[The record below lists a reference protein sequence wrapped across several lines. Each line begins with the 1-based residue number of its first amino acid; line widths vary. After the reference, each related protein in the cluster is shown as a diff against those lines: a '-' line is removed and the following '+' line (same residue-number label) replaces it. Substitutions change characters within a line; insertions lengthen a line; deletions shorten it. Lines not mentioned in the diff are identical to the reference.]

1 MWVRRILIALVV
13 ATPLAAAPQTRAADD
28 PVLVALSRASLTL
41 QITPQQSSQWLA
53 DYRRAVLTVSSL
65 PKGQRRNELAAVLRI
80 TRGIAAR
87 GALDPDVMPMAFL
100 TLRRNTQ
107 WWGAHGAPVSG
118 GSPGEKGAQG
128 RKCKPLRF
136 PKKKKHRKKKAQS
149 ARVLAHAARLSF
161 PGSGVVFQW
170 YPGMGLQVQVNGTF
184 AQVNTDFAENTAESV
199 AAARDTLDEMLTLAT
214 RRGDAITW
222 DYLFPFGG
230 AQPPWTSGLSQ
241 ATAIR
246 AYLRAN
252 RVGVAR
258 QAGALF
264 GVRAPLG
271 IRVPLGRDGNWYAL
285 YSFAPGAL
293 VLNADLNAVIA
304 LHDLARVS
312 GDAGTAAL
320 EAEGMRALRR
330 RIKSFD
336 LQGVWSRYEEGGP
349 PADLNYHVLN
359 RDLAGALCRRTGEAA
374 ICRASDSFAR
384 ELERRCPPATTPRER
399 SAPPSRPA
407 SRTS

>member
-1 MWVRRILIALVV
+1 MMAKGMGVRRILIAL
-13 ATPLAAAPQTRAADD
+13 ALAAPLAAAPQTRAADD
-28 PVLVALSRASLTL
+28 PVLVALGHASLTL
-41 QITPQQSSQWLA
+41 QITPQQSSQWRA
-53 DYRRAVLTVSSL
+53 DYRRAVLTVASL
-65 PKGQRRNELAAVLRI
+65 PKGQRRNELGAVVRI
-80 TRGIAAR
+80 LRGIAAR
-87 GALDPDVMPMAFL
+87 GVLAPDVMPMAFL
-100 TLRRNTQ
+100 TLERNTE
-107 WWGAHGAPVSG
+107 WWSAHGAPASG
-118 GSPGEKGAQG
+118 GSPGEKDAQG

-136 PKKKKHRKKKAQS
+136 PKKKKKHKQ
-149 ARVLAHAARLSF
+149 AHAARLSF

-184 AQVNTDFAENTAESV
+184 AEVNTLFAQNTPESIAV
-199 AAARDTLDEMLTLAT
+199 ARDTLDEMLTLAT
-214 RRGDAITW
+214 RRGGAITW
-222 DYLFPFGG
+222 EYLFPFSG

-252 RVGVAR
+252 RLGVAR
-258 QAGALF
+258 EAGALF

-304 LHDLARVS
+304 LHDLARIS
-312 GDAGTAAL
+312 GDPQTAAL
-320 EAEGMRALRR
+320 EAAGMRALRR

-384 ELERRCPPATTPRER
+384 ELERRCPTATTPRER
-399 SAPPSRPA
+399 SAPPNRPA

>member
-1 MWVRRILIALVV
+1 MTAKGMGVRRILIAL
-13 ATPLAAAPQTRAADD
+13 ALAAPLAAAPQTRAADD
-28 PVLVALSRASLTL
+28 PVLVALGHASLTL
-41 QITPQQSSQWLA
+41 QITPQQSSQWRA
-53 DYRRAVLTVSSL
+53 DYRRAVLTLSSL
-65 PKGQRRNELAAVLRI
+65 PKGQRHNELGAVVRI
-80 TRGIAAR
+80 LRGIAAR
-87 GALDPDVMPMAFL
+87 GALAPDVMPMAFL
-100 TLRRNTQ
+100 TLERNTE
-107 WWGAHGAPVSG
+107 WWGAHGAPASG

-136 PKKKKHRKKKAQS
+136 PKKKKHKK
-149 ARVLAHAARLSF
+149 AHAARLSF

-184 AQVNTDFAENTAESV
+184 AEVNTLFAQNTPESV

-222 DYLFPFGG
+222 EYLFPFSG

-252 RVGVAR
+252 RLGVAR
-258 QAGALF
+258 EAGALF
-264 GVRAPLG
+264 AVRAPLG
-271 IRVPLGRDGNWYAL
+271 IRVPLGHDGNWYAL

-304 LHDLARVS
+304 LHDLARIS
-312 GDAGTAAL
+312 GDPQTAAL
-320 EAEGMRALRR
+320 EAAGMRALER

-384 ELERRCPPATTPRER
+384 ELERRCPTATTPRER

-407 SRTS
+407 SRTW

>member
-1 MWVRRILIALVV
+1 MMAKGMGVRRILIAL
-13 ATPLAAAPQTRAADD
+13 ALAAPLAAAPQTRAADD
-28 PVLVALSRASLTL
+28 PVLVALGHASLTL
-41 QITPQQSSQWLA
+41 QITPQQSSQWRA
-53 DYRRAVLTVSSL
+53 DYRRAVLTLSSL
-65 PKGQRRNELAAVLRI
+65 PQGRRHNELGAVVRI
-80 TRGIAAR
+80 LRGIAAR
-87 GALDPDVMPMAFL
+87 GALAPDVMPMAFL
-100 TLRRNTQ
+100 TLERNTE
-107 WWGAHGAPVSG
+107 WWGAHGAPASG

-136 PKKKKHRKKKAQS
+136 PKKKKHKK
-149 ARVLAHAARLSF
+149 AHAARLSF

-184 AQVNTDFAENTAESV
+184 AEVNTLFAQNTPESV

-222 DYLFPFGG
+222 EYLFPFSG

-241 ATAIR
+241 ATAVR

-252 RVGVAR
+252 RLGVAR
-258 QAGALF
+258 EAGALF

-304 LHDLARVS
+304 LHDLARIS
-312 GDAGTAAL
+312 GDPQTAAL
-320 EAEGMRALRR
+320 EAAGMRALER

-384 ELERRCPPATTPRER
+384 ELERRCPTATTPRER

-407 SRTS
+407 SRTW

>member
-1 MWVRRILIALVV
+1 MTAKGMGVRRILIAL
-13 ATPLAAAPQTRAADD
+13 ALAAPLAAAPQTRAADD
-28 PVLVALSRASLTL
+28 PVLVALGHASLTL
-41 QITPQQSSQWLA
+41 QITPQQSSQWRA
-53 DYRRAVLTVSSL
+53 DYRRGVLTLSSL
-65 PKGQRRNELAAVLRI
+65 PKGQRHNELGAVVRI
-80 TRGIAAR
+80 LRGIAAR
-87 GALDPDVMPMAFL
+87 GALAPDVMPMAFL
-100 TLRRNTQ
+100 TLERNTE
-107 WWGAHGAPVSG
+107 WWGAHGAPASG

-136 PKKKKHRKKKAQS
+136 PKKKKHKK
-149 ARVLAHAARLSF
+149 AHAARLSF

-184 AQVNTDFAENTAESV
+184 AEVNTLFAQNTPESV

-222 DYLFPFGG
+222 EYLFPFSG

-241 ATAIR
+241 ATAVR

-252 RVGVAR
+252 RLGVAR
-258 QAGALF
+258 EAGALF

-304 LHDLARVS
+304 LHDLARIS
-312 GDAGTAAL
+312 GDPQTAAL
-320 EAEGMRALRR
+320 EAAGMRALGR

-384 ELERRCPPATTPRER
+384 ELERRCPTATTPRER

-407 SRTS
+407 SRTW

>member
-1 MWVRRILIALVV
+1 MANEVRVRRTVIAL
-13 ATPLAAAPQTRAADD
+13 ALAAPLAAAPQTRAADD
-28 PVLVALSRASLTL
+28 PVLVALGRASLAL
-41 QITPQQSSQWLA
+41 QVAPQQASAWRA
-53 DYRRAVLTVSSL
+53 DYRHAVVVLSGL
-65 PKGQRRNELAAVLRI
+65 PKGRRRDELGAVIRI
-80 TRGIAAR
+80 VRGIAAR
-87 GALDPDVMPMAFL
+87 GRLTADEMPMTFL
-100 TLRRNTQ
+100 TLRRNAE
-107 WWGAHGAPVSG
+107 WWGSHGVPVSG

-128 RKCKPLRF
+128 RRCKPLRI
-136 PKKKKHRKKKAQS
+136 PKKKKKHKKA
-149 ARVLAHAARLSF
+149 HASRLIF
-161 PGSGVVFQW
+161 PGSGIVFQW
-170 YPGMGLQVQVNGTF
+170 YPGMGLQIQVNGTF
-184 AQVNTDFAENTAESV
+184 AEVNTLFAENTPESV
-199 AAARDTLDEMLTLAT
+199 AAARATLDEMLALAA
-214 RRGDAITW
+214 RRGGAIAW

-246 AYLRAN
+246 AYLRAS

-258 QAGALF
+258 QVAALF

-285 YSFAPGAL
+285 YSFAPGQL
-293 VLNADLNAVIA
+293 VLNADLNALVA

-312 GDAGTAAL
+312 GDPTIAAL
-320 EAEGMRALRR
+320 EATGIRAATR
-330 RIKSFD
+330 RIKRFD
-336 LQGVWSRYEEGGP
+336 VAGVWSRYEEGGP

-374 ICRASDSFAR
+374 ICRASEAFAR
-384 ELERRCPPATTPRER
+384 ELDRRCPETATPQVR

>member
-1 MWVRRILIALVV
+1 MAKGMGVKRIVIAL
-13 ATPLAAAPQTRAADD
+13 ALAAPLAAAPQTRAADD
-28 PVLVALSRASLTL
+28 PVLVALGHGSLTL
-41 QITPQQSSQWLA
+41 QITPQQSSQWRA
-53 DYRRAVLTVSSL
+53 DYRRAVLTVASL
-65 PKGQRRNELAAVLRI
+65 PKGQRRNELGAVVRI
-80 TRGIAAR
+80 LRGIAAR
-87 GALDPDVMPMAFL
+87 GALAPDVMPMAFL
-100 TLRRNTQ
+100 TLERNTE
-107 WWGAHGAPVSG
+107 WWSAHGAPASG

-136 PKKKKHRKKKAQS
+136 PKKKKKHKK
-149 ARVLAHAARLSF
+149 AHAARLSF

-184 AQVNTDFAENTAESV
+184 AEVNTLFAQNTPESI

-214 RRGDAITW
+214 RRGGAITW
-222 DYLFPFGG
+222 EYLFPFSG

-252 RVGVAR
+252 RLGVAR
-258 QAGALF
+258 EAGALF

-304 LHDLARVS
+304 LHDLARIS
-312 GDAGTAAL
+312 GDPQTAAL
-320 EAEGMRALRR
+320 EAAGMRALRR

-384 ELERRCPPATTPRER
+384 ELERRCPTATTPRER

>member
-1 MWVRRILIALVV
+1 MMAKGMGVRRVLIAL
-13 ATPLAAAPQTRAADD
+13 ALAAPLAAAPQTRAADD
-28 PVLVALSRASLTL
+28 PVLVALGHASLTL
-41 QITPQQSSQWLA
+41 QITPQQSSQWRA
-53 DYRRAVLTVSSL
+53 DYRRAVLTVASL
-65 PKGQRRNELAAVLRI
+65 PKGQRRNELGAVVRI
-80 TRGIAAR
+80 LRGIAAR
-87 GALDPDVMPMAFL
+87 GALAPDVMPMAFL
-100 TLRRNTQ
+100 TLERNTE
-107 WWGAHGAPVSG
+107 WWSAHGAPASG

-136 PKKKKHRKKKAQS
+136 PKRKKKHKK
-149 ARVLAHAARLSF
+149 AHAARLSF

-184 AQVNTDFAENTAESV
+184 AEVNTLFAQNTPESI

-214 RRGDAITW
+214 RRGGAITW
-222 DYLFPFGG
+222 EYLFPFSG

-258 QAGALF
+258 AAGALF

-271 IRVPLGRDGNWYAL
+271 IRVPLGRDGDWYAL

-304 LHDLARVS
+304 LHDLARIS
-312 GDAGTAAL
+312 GDPQTAAL
-320 EAEGMRALRR
+320 EAAGMRALRR

-384 ELERRCPPATTPRER
+384 ELERRCPTATTPRER
-399 SAPPSRPA
+399 SAPPNRPA

>member
-1 MWVRRILIALVV
+1 
-13 ATPLAAAPQTRAADD
+13 
-28 PVLVALSRASLTL
+28 
-41 QITPQQSSQWLA
+41 
-53 DYRRAVLTVSSL
+53 
-65 PKGQRRNELAAVLRI
+65 
-80 TRGIAAR
+80 
-87 GALDPDVMPMAFL
+87 
-100 TLRRNTQ
+100 
-107 WWGAHGAPVSG
+107 
-118 GSPGEKGAQG
+118 
-128 RKCKPLRF
+128 
-136 PKKKKHRKKKAQS
+136 
-149 ARVLAHAARLSF
+149 
-161 PGSGVVFQW
+161 
-170 YPGMGLQVQVNGTF
+170 MGLQVQVNGTF
-184 AQVNTDFAENTAESV
+184 AEVNTLFAQNTPESI

-214 RRGDAITW
+214 RRGGAITW
-222 DYLFPFGG
+222 EYLFPFSG

-252 RVGVAR
+252 RLGVAR
-258 QAGALF
+258 EAGALF

-304 LHDLARVS
+304 LHDLARIS
-312 GDAGTAAL
+312 GDPQTAAL
-320 EAEGMRALRR
+320 EAAGMRALRR

-384 ELERRCPPATTPRER
+384 ELERRCPTATTPRER
-399 SAPPSRPA
+399 SAPPNRPA

>member
-1 MWVRRILIALVV
+1 MRVRRILLALVL
-13 ATPLAAAPQTRAADD
+13 AAPLAAAPQTRAADD
-28 PVLVALSRASLTL
+28 PVLVALGHASLML
-41 QITPQQSSQWLA
+41 QIAPQQSSQWRA
-53 DYRRAVLTVSSL
+53 DYRRAVLKLSSL
-65 PKGQRRNELAAVLRI
+65 PKGQRRNELGAVLRI
-80 TRGIAAR
+80 LRGMAAR
-87 GALDPDVMPMAFL
+87 GALRPDVMPMAFL
-100 TLRRNTQ
+100 TLERNTE

-128 RKCKPLRF
+128 RRCKPLRF
-136 PKKKKHRKKKAQS
+136 PKKKHRK
-149 ARVLAHAARLSF
+149 AHASRLSF

-170 YPGMGLQVQVNGTF
+170 YRGMGLQIQVNGTF
-184 AQVNTDFAENTAESV
+184 AAVNTLFAQNTPGSV
-199 AAARDTLDEMLTLAT
+199 AAARATLDEMLALAQ
-214 RRGDAITW
+214 RRGGALAW

-252 RVGVAR
+252 RIGVAR
-258 QAGALF
+258 QAAALF
-264 GVRAPLG
+264 GIRAPLG
-271 IRVPLGRDGNWYAL
+271 IRLPLGKDGNWYAL
-285 YSFAPGAL
+285 YSFAPGQL
-293 VLNADLNAVIA
+293 VLNADLNALIA

-312 GDAGTAAL
+312 GDPAVAKL
-320 EAEGMRALRR
+320 EADGMRAARR
-330 RIKSFD
+330 RIGRFD
-336 LQGVWSRYEEGGP
+336 LQGVWSRYEWGGP

-384 ELERRCPPATTPRER
+384 ELERRCPEATTPRGR
-399 SAPPSRPA
+399 SEPPSRPA

>member
-1 MWVRRILIALVV
+1 MMAKGMGVRRILIAL
-13 ATPLAAAPQTRAADD
+13 ALAAPLAAAPQTRAADD
-28 PVLVALSRASLTL
+28 PVLVALGHASLTL
-41 QITPQQSSQWLA
+41 QITPQQSSQWRA
-53 DYRRAVLTVSSL
+53 DYRRAVLTLSSL
-65 PKGQRRNELAAVLRI
+65 PQGRRHNELGAVVRI
-80 TRGIAAR
+80 LRGIAAR
-87 GALDPDVMPMAFL
+87 GALAPDVMPMAFL
-100 TLRRNTQ
+100 TLERNTE
-107 WWGAHGAPVSG
+107 WWGAHGAPASG

-136 PKKKKHRKKKAQS
+136 PKKKKHKK
-149 ARVLAHAARLSF
+149 AHAARLSF

-184 AQVNTDFAENTAESV
+184 AEVNTLFAQNTPESV

-222 DYLFPFGG
+222 EYLFPFSG

-241 ATAIR
+241 ATAVR

-252 RVGVAR
+252 RLGVAR
-258 QAGALF
+258 EAGALF

-304 LHDLARVS
+304 LHDLARIS
-312 GDAGTAAL
+312 GDPQTAAL
-320 EAEGMRALRR
+320 EAAGMRALGR

-384 ELERRCPPATTPRER
+384 ELERRCPTATTPRER

-407 SRTS
+407 SRTW

>member
-1 MWVRRILIALVV
+1 MMAKGMGVRRILIVLAL
-13 ATPLAAAPQTRAADD
+13 AAPLAAAPQTRAADD
-28 PVLVALSRASLTL
+28 PVLVALGHASLTL
-41 QITPQQSSQWLA
+41 QITPQQSSQWRA
-53 DYRRAVLTVSSL
+53 DYRRAVLTLSSL
-65 PKGQRRNELAAVLRI
+65 PQGRRHNELGAVVRI
-80 TRGIAAR
+80 LRGIAAR
-87 GALDPDVMPMAFL
+87 GALAPDVMPMAFL
-100 TLRRNTQ
+100 TLERNTE
-107 WWGAHGAPVSG
+107 WWGAHGAPASG

-136 PKKKKHRKKKAQS
+136 PKKKKHKK
-149 ARVLAHAARLSF
+149 AHAARLSF

-184 AQVNTDFAENTAESV
+184 AEVNTLFAQNTPESV

-222 DYLFPFGG
+222 EYLFPFSG

-241 ATAIR
+241 ATAVR

-252 RVGVAR
+252 RLGVAR
-258 QAGALF
+258 EAGALF

-304 LHDLARVS
+304 LHDLARIS
-312 GDAGTAAL
+312 GDPQTAAL
-320 EAEGMRALRR
+320 EAAGMRALGR

-384 ELERRCPPATTPRER
+384 ELERRCPTATTPRER

-407 SRTS
+407 SRTW

>member
-1 MWVRRILIALVV
+1 MRVRRILIALALV
-13 ATPLAAAPQTRAADD
+13 APLAAAPQTRAADD

-41 QITPQQSSQWLA
+41 QISPQQSSQWHA
-53 DYRRAVLTVSSL
+53 DYRRAVLTLGGL
-65 PKGQRRNELAAVLRI
+65 PHGRRRDELGAVVHIL
-80 TRGIAAR
+80 RGIAAR
-87 GALDPDVMPMAFL
+87 GALAPDVMPTAFL
-100 TLRRNTQ
+100 TLERNTE
-107 WWGAHGAPVSG
+107 WWGTHGIPTSG

-128 RKCKPLRF
+128 RRCKPLRF
-136 PKKKKHRKKKAQS
+136 PKKKKHKKAHS
-149 ARVLAHAARLSF
+149 SRITF
-161 PGSGVVFQW
+161 PHSGVVFQW
-170 YPGMGLQVQVNGTF
+170 YPGMGLQLQVNGTF
-184 AQVNTDFAENTAESV
+184 ARVNTEFAENTPASV
-199 AAARDTLDEMLTLAT
+199 AAARGTLDEMLALAS
-214 RRGDAITW
+214 RRGGAITW

-285 YSFAPGAL
+285 YSFAPGSL

-312 GDAGTAAL
+312 KDPQTAAL

-336 LQGVWSRYEEGGP
+336 LQGAWSRYEEGGP

>member
-1 MWVRRILIALVV
+1 MMAKGMGVRRILIAL
-13 ATPLAAAPQTRAADD
+13 ALAAPLAAAPQTRAADD
-28 PVLVALSRASLTL
+28 PVLVALGHASLTL
-41 QITPQQSSQWLA
+41 QITPQQSSQWRA
-53 DYRRAVLTVSSL
+53 DYRRAVLTVASL
-65 PKGQRRNELAAVLRI
+65 PKGQRRNELGAVVRI
-80 TRGIAAR
+80 LRGIAAR
-87 GALDPDVMPMAFL
+87 GVLAPDVMPMAFL
-100 TLRRNTQ
+100 TLERNTE
-107 WWGAHGAPVSG
+107 WWSAHGAPASG

-136 PKKKKHRKKKAQS
+136 PKKKKKHKK
-149 ARVLAHAARLSF
+149 AHAARLSF

-184 AQVNTDFAENTAESV
+184 AEVNTLFAQNTPESI

-214 RRGDAITW
+214 RRGGAITW
-222 DYLFPFGG
+222 EYLFPFSG

-252 RVGVAR
+252 RLGVAR
-258 QAGALF
+258 EAGALF

-304 LHDLARVS
+304 LHDLARIS
-312 GDAGTAAL
+312 GDPQTAAL
-320 EAEGMRALRR
+320 EAAGMRALRR

-384 ELERRCPPATTPRER
+384 ELERRCPTATTPRER
-399 SAPPSRPA
+399 SAPPNRPA